1 MLISSAVMA
10 NCLLVQIPRLVVGNL
25 GDQSQVTSSGNVLRL
40 ALHLLAGFPVW
51 FFCRFVAALLI
62 YSLATISFD
71 ERNTDPLTL
80 RRIFNECNKILLD
93 ECSTGD
99 QTIVEGLRIFL
110 DQISSKQ

>member
-1 MLISSAVMA
+1 MNTPRSAGGISS
-10 NCLLVQIPRLVVGNL
+10 LVVVN
-25 GDQSQVTSSGNVLRL
+25 T
-40 ALHLLAGFPVW
+40 P
-51 FFCRFVAALLI
+51 RFVAALLI